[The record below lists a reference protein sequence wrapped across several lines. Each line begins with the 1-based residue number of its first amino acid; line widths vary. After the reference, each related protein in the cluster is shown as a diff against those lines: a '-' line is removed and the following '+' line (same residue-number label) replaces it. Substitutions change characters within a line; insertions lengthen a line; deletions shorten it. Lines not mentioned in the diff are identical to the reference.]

1 MLAPLHQEMGAKAIA
16 EQSLGTKLCEIVFS
30 QTRYIKNCTLYFG
43 LKKKKG
49 HTMDHAHHPWF
60 KLEPVFEV
68 KN

>member
-43 LKKKKG
+43 LKKKKDTQWIMLTILG
-49 HTMDHAHHPWF
+49 SNWNLF
-60 KLEPVFEV
+60 LR
-68 KN
+68 